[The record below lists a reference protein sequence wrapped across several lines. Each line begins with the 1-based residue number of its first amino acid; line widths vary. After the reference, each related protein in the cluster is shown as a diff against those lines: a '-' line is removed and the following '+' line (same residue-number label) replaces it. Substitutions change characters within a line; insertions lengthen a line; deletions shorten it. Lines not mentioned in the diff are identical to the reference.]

1 MDSADS
7 TDLRLDLL
15 QFCYGHGESGV
26 CRGILEKN
34 VHGLE
39 TLKKH
44 SCEKCTE
51 TYRLK

>member
-26 CRGILEKN
+26 RRGILEKKSWYWK
-34 VHGLE
+34 LE
-39 TLKKH
+39 TCNKH

-51 TYRLK
+51 TYD